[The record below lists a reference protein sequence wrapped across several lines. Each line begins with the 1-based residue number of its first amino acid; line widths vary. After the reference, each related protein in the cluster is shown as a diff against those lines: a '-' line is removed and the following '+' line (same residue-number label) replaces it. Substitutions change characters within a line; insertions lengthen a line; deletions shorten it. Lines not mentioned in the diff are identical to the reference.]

1 VKNLK
6 DLIGNRTRDIPAC
19 STVSQP
25 TVLPR
30 IPEITGGW
38 RQLQNEELHNF
49 DSSPRIGVIIST
61 MGFPVHVA
69 RTVVR

>member
-1 VKNLK
+1 MKNLK
-6 DLIGNRTRDIPAC
+6 DLIGNRTRDLPAC

-30 IPEITGGW
+30 ISEITGHW
-38 RQLQNEELHNF
+38 RKLHNEELHNF

-61 MGFPVHVA
+61 MEFPVHVA
-69 RTVVR
+69 RAVVG